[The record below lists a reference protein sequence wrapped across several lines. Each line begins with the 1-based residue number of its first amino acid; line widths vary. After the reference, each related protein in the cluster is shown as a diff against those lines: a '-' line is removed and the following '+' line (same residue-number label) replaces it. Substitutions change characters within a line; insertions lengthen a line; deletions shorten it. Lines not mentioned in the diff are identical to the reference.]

1 MFRLTTKTK
10 ERLPKA
16 ILLPLVITFSL
27 FTGALPASAT
37 TVTFNLDTEFSGAT
51 SPSGVAPWASVEI
64 SDLTPTSVAVTF
76 DTFGLTGS
84 EFVSSLALNLT
95 PSLNLGSLAL
105 SSFSS
110 TSSLPSYELQHD
122 NYKMDGD
129 GYYDLK
135 FSWSTSSAN
144 RFTAGSV
151 FSFVITGLQSGDFLY
166 YDQGGSKGDYY
177 AAAHVQGIGTSAS
190 LSGWIGAPE
199 YTETSNAV
207 PEPATL
213 SLLGL
218 SLFGAAMAKKR
229 KAA

>member
-1 MFRLTTKTK
+1 MIRLATKTTKRVPT
-10 ERLPKA
+10 A
-16 ILLPLVITFSL
+16 VLLSLLITL
-27 FTGALPASAT
+27 GLLAAALPVSAT

-76 DTFGLTGS
+76 DTFGLTAS

-95 PSLNLGSLAL
+95 PSLDLGTLVL

-110 TSSLPSYELQHD
+110 TSSLPTYELQHD
-122 NYKMDGD
+122 SYKMDGD

-135 FSWSTSSAN
+135 FSWSTSQGS

-190 LSGWIGAPE
+190 LSGWIGASQ

-218 SLFGAAMAKKR
+218 SLLGATLAKKR
-229 KAA
+229 KSA